1 MPKADGRESVFKVSP
16 FNKNDMERRELA
28 QLSPPKRFYSIDVMR
43 GIAALSVVLWHWQ
56 HFFLPLNKQ
65 GVTFIAE
72 KQPMFD
78 SLYFLYQYGYKAV
91 ELFFCLSGFIFFWLY
106 SKRIAEKEIS
116 FKSFSILRLS
126 RLYPLH
132 FLTLLF
138 VWIVQIIYMN
148 KTNTYFTYLLNDA
161 YHFFLNLTFTSSWGF
176 EKGRSFNFPIWSVSI
191 EVLLYA
197 IFYMF
202 CRLFN
207 RNTMVVIIVIMF
219 GHFIMYKLNDSIA
232 SGVECFFL
240 GGFIFNVYERILKNG
255 DSWKLSIWLPILAS
269 ISWIVTIVFFS
280 YFNGLTKI
288 ETPWLF
294 HKIISVWT
302 VFVVFPLTIISLAL
316 IETKRGTLGKR
327 LSFIGD
333 ISYSSYLIHFP
344 LQLFVAILT
353 VEFSLNQEM
362 FYSLWFIVS
371 FYLALIFI
379 SLASHKYFELPIQ
392 RLLRLRYIS
401 SIDKGAV
408 R

>member
-1 MPKADGRESVFKVSP
+1 M
-16 FNKNDMERRELA
+16 A
-28 QLSPPKRFYSIDVMR
+28 QLAPPKRFYSIDVLR

-65 GVTFIAE
+65 GVAFSAE
-72 KQPMFD
+72 NQPMFD
-78 SLYFLYQYGYKAV
+78 SLFLLYQYGYKAV

-132 FLTLLF
+132 FSTLIF
-138 VWIVQIIYMN
+138 VGVVQLIYMD
-148 KTNTYFTYLLNDA
+148 KTHTYFTYPLNDA

-197 IFYMF
+197 IFFMF

-207 RNTMVVIIVIMF
+207 RNTMAVIFVIMF
-219 GHFIMYKLNDSIA
+219 GHFFMYKLNDSIA
-232 SGVECFFL
+232 SGLECFFL
-240 GGFIFNVYERILKNG
+240 GGFIFIVYERIIKSG
-255 DSWKLSIWLPILAS
+255 DTWKLSIWLPILAS
-269 ISWIVTIVFFS
+269 IAWVVTIVFFS
-280 YFNGLTKI
+280 YFKGLTKTEI
-288 ETPWLF
+288 PWLLQ
-294 HKIISVWT
+294 KIISAWP

-333 ISYSSYLIHFP
+333 ISYSSYLLHFP
-344 LQLFVAILT
+344 LQLFIAILA
-353 VEFSLNQEM
+353 VELSLNQEM
-362 FYSLWFIVS
+362 FYSLWFIIL

-379 SLASHKYFELPIQ
+379 SLASYKYFELPIQ
-392 RLLRLRYIS
+392 RFLRLRYIS
-401 SIDKGAV
+401 PVNERTA